1 MAGAN
6 NKSAKRLGYSA
17 KQMETVRSKGGVLS
31 HASLMA
37 HGAPARPTKA
47 YKALAEA
54 MAARKEG
61 LVRPSGKAPAGWQAA
76 ARGEGKAGREAAT
89 AARGALLAER
99 AGKAKRGAL
108 AQRGAADLSRGM
120 MASRKAEGAKRA
132 EDASKA
138 AAATAKRGDLA
149 KRGALDV
156 SGRMMANRKAAAAK
170 ANAPDPHAETRARIA
185 QLERKVALGKQ
196 INKIIR
202 TEEKKG
208 GDGWEERAAQR
219 LLRETGITNEGIA
232 RRAVQPD
239 FAGRRGMPDYQFTND
254 GATIRR
260 LKDQIG
266 AERKKGVPMEQRKL
280 RHVPDFGPARP
291 GVPIRLI

>member
-6 NKSAKRLGYSA
+6 NKSGKRLGYSA
-17 KQMETVRSKGGVLS
+17 KQMETVRSKGGILS
-31 HASLMA
+31 HAALMA

-76 ARGEGKAGREAAT
+76 ARGEGKAGRDAAT
-89 AARGALLAER
+89 AARGAVLAER
-99 AGKAKRGAL
+99 AGKAKRGVL
-108 AQRGAADLSRGM
+108 AQRGAADLSRSM
-120 MASRKAEGAKRA
+120 MAGRKAEGAKRA

-156 SGRMMANRKAAAAK
+156 SRGMMANRKAAAAK
-170 ANAPDPHAETRARIA
+170 ANAPDPHAATRARIA
-185 QLERKVALGKQ
+185 QLEGHLARGKQ
-196 INKIIR
+196 MNKIIR
-202 TEEKKG
+202 AEEKKG
-208 GDGWEERAAQR
+208 GDGWEQRAAAKI
-219 LLRETGITNEGIA
+219 LSEKLVGSEGLA
-232 RRAVQPD
+232 HKVVKPD
-239 FAGRRGMPDYQFTND
+239 FAGRRGMPNYEFTNQ

-266 AERKKGVPMEQRKL
+266 ADRKKGVPMEQRKM